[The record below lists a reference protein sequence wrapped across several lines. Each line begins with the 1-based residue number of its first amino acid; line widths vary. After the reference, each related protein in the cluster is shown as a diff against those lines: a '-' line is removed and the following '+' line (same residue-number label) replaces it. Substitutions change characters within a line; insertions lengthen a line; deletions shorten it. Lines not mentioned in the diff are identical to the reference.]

1 MAEEDSQSRNPA
13 ALHKWLSEQI
23 SRARSGH
30 FPSDAQ
36 TIRLESDEKL
46 VKIVTMHASK
56 GLQYPLVYCPFAWDT
71 KDNSK
76 ENWKILH
83 TESHETELLAKSQ
96 TSEAE
101 LSHLADE
108 KTAEDLRLL
117 YVALTRAEEQLN
129 IYAAAN
135 KNCTPNNPFA
145 YLLEGL
151 PDAGRE
157 SVSQSYKSATDVVEM
172 LKTNWQR
179 FITNTPENTEFAFT
193 EEVPPETIYQYSR
206 QQDQALSAHSIKRRN
221 FDFIRHTSFTGLSR
235 HTKSTDEQ
243 HEPLQPTI
251 DPAESADRTMP
262 SENLPPPLSDGLDIH
277 HFPRGTNAGVCLH
290 EMLEKLDFAASA
302 ESQSEMIAEVL
313 QRHSFEDKWLPTVSA
328 MLDTCRLTPLIGESL
343 SQIPPTRRLPEM
355 GFTLYMDDFKL
366 DDLRRWF
373 ASSEANLPPECVQAA
388 QLLDFHD
395 LQGYLNGF
403 IDMVCQDSDGNV
415 VLIDYKSNH
424 LGNDASAY
432 TQQAMNEAVAHH
444 HYYLQ
449 ALIYAVAI
457 ARYYALR
464 GKPLPKIAIRYLFL
478 RGMDGSDQGIWKWDI
493 DTALLSTFVERKT
506 NS

>member
-1 MAEEDSQSRNPA
+1 M
-13 ALHKWLSEQI
+13 
-23 SRARSGH
+23 
-30 FPSDAQ
+30 
-36 TIRLESDEKL
+36 
-46 VKIVTMHASK
+46 
-56 GLQYPLVYCPFAWDT
+56 
-71 KDNSK
+71 
-76 ENWKILH
+76 
-83 TESHETELLAKSQ
+83 
-96 TSEAE
+96 
-101 LSHLADE
+101 
-108 KTAEDLRLL
+108 RLL

-151 PDAGRE
+151 PEAGRE
-157 SVSQSYKSATDVVEM
+157 SVSQSYQSTTDVVEM

-179 FITNTPENTEFAFT
+179 FIKNAPENTEFTFT
-193 EEVPPETIYQYSR
+193 EEAPPETVYQYSR
-206 QQDQALSAHSIKRRN
+206 QQDQALSAHSINRRN

-243 HEPLQPTI
+243 HEPLQPAI
-251 DPAESADRTMP
+251 DPAESADRAMP

-302 ESQSEMIAEVL
+302 ESQSGMIAEVL
-313 QRHSFEDKWLPTVSA
+313 QRHSFEEKWLPTVST
-328 MLDTCRLTPLIGESL
+328 MLDTCRLTPLINESL

-403 IDMVCQDSDGNV
+403 IDMVCQDSDGHV

>member
-1 MAEEDSQSRNPA
+1 
-13 ALHKWLSEQI
+13 
-23 SRARSGH
+23 
-30 FPSDAQ
+30 
-36 TIRLESDEKL
+36 
-46 VKIVTMHASK
+46 MHASK

-179 FITNTPENTEFAFT
+179 FIKNAPENTEFAFT
-193 EEVPPETIYQYSR
+193 EEAPPETVYQYSR
-206 QQDQALSAHSIKRRN
+206 QQDQAFSAHSIKRRD

-243 HEPLQPTI
+243 HEPLQPAI
-251 DPAESADRTMP
+251 DPAESADRAMP

-313 QRHSFEDKWLPTVSA
+313 QRHSFEDKWLPTVIT
-328 MLDTCRLTPLIGESL
+328 MLDTCRLTPLINESL
-343 SQIPPTRRLPEM
+343 SQIPTTRRLPEM

-403 IDMVCQDSDGNV
+403 IDMVCQDSDSNV

-478 RGMDGSDQGIWKWDI
+478 RGMDGLDQGIWKWDI

>member
-1 MAEEDSQSRNPA
+1 
-13 ALHKWLSEQI
+13 
-23 SRARSGH
+23 
-30 FPSDAQ
+30 
-36 TIRLESDEKL
+36 
-46 VKIVTMHASK
+46 
-56 GLQYPLVYCPFAWDT
+56 
-71 KDNSK
+71 
-76 ENWKILH
+76 
-83 TESHETELLAKSQ
+83 
-96 TSEAE
+96 
-101 LSHLADE
+101 
-108 KTAEDLRLL
+108 
-117 YVALTRAEEQLN
+117 
-129 IYAAAN
+129 
-135 KNCTPNNPFA
+135 
-145 YLLEGL
+145 
-151 PDAGRE
+151 
-157 SVSQSYKSATDVVEM
+157 M
-172 LKTNWQR
+172 LKLNWQR
-179 FITNTPENTEFAFT
+179 FIKNAPENTEFAFT
-193 EEVPPETIYQYSR
+193 EEAPPETVYQYSR

-243 HEPLQPTI
+243 HEPLQPAI

-262 SENLPPPLSDGLDIH
+262 SANLPSPLSDGLDIH

-313 QRHSFEDKWLPTVSA
+313 QRHSFEDKWLPTVST
-328 MLDTCRLTPLIGESL
+328 MLDTCRLTPLVGESL

-457 ARYYALR
+457 TRYYALR

-478 RGMDGSDQGIWKWDI
+478 RGMDGSERGIWKWDI